1 MKNILLLGLA
11 ILVLI
16 ALFGDGGLEVSP
28 TVSPALKFSPSVDLQ
43 YSPST
48 TTIESQTNIGT
59 NIEHQTVIVQPV
71 QSVPQG
77 SGVTLVEPVGGPGCQ
92 PLPGETITEG
102 PDVKGACFVVDSAGN
117 KFFLNAA
124 GSRWPLAATPG
135 GITPLQP
142 QAADLSLD
150 ELQAAYLRNGGE
162 LPFLWDFRSEAG
174 KIEFLKARAETWR

>member
-1 MKNILLLGLA
+1 MKDILLLALA
-11 ILVLI
+11 ILLAI
-16 ALFGDGGLEVSP
+16 ALFADGGLEISP
-28 TVSPALKFSPSVDLQ
+28 TVSPSLKFSPSVDLQ
-43 YSPST
+43 YNPST
-48 TTIESQTNIGT
+48 TTIERQTNIGT
-59 NIEHQTVIVQPV
+59 NIEHQTVVVQPV
-71 QSVPQG
+71 QVQPMPN
-77 SGVTLVEPVGGPGCQ
+77 GVTLVDPAFRLCQ
-92 PLPGETITEG
+92 PLPGETITSG
-102 PDVKGACFVVDSAGN
+102 PDTKGACFVQDAAGN

-162 LPFLWDFRSEAG
+162 LPILWDFRSEAG